1 MKDTSG
7 KKQKTNSKLQ
17 FFNIE
22 LQGLRGRSHPALN
35 HIVTTHQVQ
44 RSRIHLKMLVGDYYT
59 YEVKA
64 NQSGGSS
71 HCRSCSNFSAS
82 ETIEHMIAHCEA
94 YQNIRERIIQEFEA
108 LCSKSKNGLSLKS
121 IVSDPT
127 ALTQFVLDPS
137 SFNLPQ
143 RININDPILVDMF
156 KLSRDFCYAVHAER
170 KRLMQ

>member
-1 MKDTSG
+1 MVG
-7 KKQKTNSKLQ
+7 KSDFKETPKSD
-17 FFNIE
+17 
-22 LQGLRGRSHPALN
+22 LN
-35 HIVTTHQVQ
+35 LDLGFVN
-44 RSRIHLKMLVGDYYT
+44 K
-59 YEVKA
+59 
-64 NQSGGSS
+64 
-71 HCRSCSNFSAS
+71 S

-121 IVSDPT
+121 IVNDPT